1 MERNTYQKILIGI
14 VAFVVLVFILKLLV
28 IEPWIGNKITTK
40 INEKNKDYIVEIDK
54 VHLSIFPY
62 GIELDSI
69 TIYSRQD
76 SVVDR
81 ILNGQITSIKL
92 TGISLTKALF
102 KKEIE
107 IGDVIISNTSI
118 KGKIPFPENTR
129 PPIISTLNIWID
141 RVLFDNIEL
150 SIQNTSN
157 ALAYSVKEGALKIT
171 DIKVEK
177 QDTLSAGI
185 VQHFD
190 FNAKEFLSVS
200 ADSMYTHTAN
210 GIICSGDSNTLRA
223 DSFSVQPNYKE
234 YDFTARHKYQSDR
247 IEVRL
252 SNIYLHDF
260 SAAGYLAS
268 KKLVSSYVEIG
279 KLEVNAFRD
288 KRKNF
293 HHIKKA
299 VFQDMIYDYPGMINI
314 DSIGIMSGNI
324 SYTEH
329 VEKANEA
336 GTVTFDEVNARIYKI
351 TNDTVYKTEKG
362 YFKMKA
368 EARLMGKSRMTVL
381 LKGRLFDR
389 QNTFALYGSLSEMDV
404 NVLNPVLEK
413 NAFIY
418 ATSGRIDKMN
428 FSFTADNTKASGKM
442 ILLYHGLDIAV
453 KNKRTDNT
461 TALKEQVTS
470 IIANIIILDS
480 NPLKRKDVREGVI
493 DYKRDPER
501 FILNYCAKSI
511 LAGIK
516 SSIVKSPK
524 K

>member
-1 MERNTYQKILIGI
+1 MEKNTYQKILIGI
-14 VAFVVLVFILKLLV
+14 VAFVVLLFILKSLV
-28 IEPWIGNKITTK
+28 IEPWIGNKIATK
-40 INEKNKDYIVEIDK
+40 FNEKNKDYIIEIDK

-62 GIELDSI
+62 GIEMDSI
-69 TIYSRQD
+69 TIYSKQD

-92 TGISLTKALF
+92 IGISLTKALF
-102 KKEIE
+102 KKDIE
-107 IGDVIISNTSI
+107 IGEVIISNTSI

-129 PPIISTLNIWID
+129 PPIISTLNIRID
-141 RVLFDNIEL
+141 RILFNNIEL
-150 SIQNTSN
+150 AIQNTSN
-157 ALAYSVKEGALKIT
+157 AAAYSLKEGILNIS
-171 DIKVEK
+171 DFQVEK
-177 QDTLSAGI
+177 KDTLTIGLI
-185 VQHFD
+185 KQID

-200 ADSMYTHTAN
+200 ADSMYTHTAK

-223 DSFSVQPNYKE
+223 DSLSIQPNYKN
-234 YDFTARHKYQSDR
+234 YDFTARHKYQTDR
-247 IEVRL
+247 IEARL
-252 SNIYLHDF
+252 SNIYLHGF

-279 KLEVNAFRD
+279 KLEVSAFRD

-329 VEKANEA
+329 AEKANEP

-351 TNDTVYKTEKG
+351 TNDTVYKTEKD
-362 YFKMKA
+362 YLKMKA
-368 EARLMGKSRMTVL
+368 EARLMGKSRMTVF
-381 LKGRLFDR
+381 LKGRIFDR
-389 QNTFALYGSLSEMDV
+389 QNTFSLNGSLSEMDV
-404 NVLNPVLEK
+404 NVLNPMLEK

-418 ATSGRIDKMN
+418 ATSGRIDKLN

-442 ILLYHGLDIAV
+442 ILLYHDLDIAV

-470 IIANIIILDS
+470 IIANIIILD
-480 NPLKRKDVREGVI
+480 
-493 DYKRDPER
+493 
-501 FILNYCAKSI
+501 
-511 LAGIK
+511 
-516 SSIVKSPK
+516 
-524 K
+524 